1 MRKKLIPLIYIGPHL
16 FFFFLFFV
24 FPFVF
29 GFFMSFTNYSHKPN
43 FSFIGFSNFQ
53 NLFDFSN
60 IYAVQFWGAIRN
72 TFTFIIISVPLLII
86 IPLFLAHLLNN
97 IKRFRVIFQ
106 SLLYMPS
113 LFSVTSALIVWT
125 WMFNGESGI
134 VNYLLSL
141 FGGSN
146 VAWLTTQPWVWIAMI
161 VATIWWTIGGNMI
174 IFLAGMQEISQEL
187 YEAAA
192 LDGAGSFRK
201 FLTVTVPGLKNQ
213 MIYALLMTIIASA
226 NVFGQPHVMTGGGP
240 GDSTKTISMLIREVG
255 FTGTIPKA
263 GQASAMS
270 VVFGLM
276 IIIVSFTAM
285 LIMNKQLKEE

>member
-16 FFFFLFFV
+16 LLFLLFFV
-24 FPFVF
+24 LPFIF
-29 GFFMSFTNYSHKPN
+29 GIFMSFTNYSHKTN
-43 FSFIGFSNFQ
+43 FSFIGLSNFK
-53 NLFDFSN
+53 NLFDFTN
-60 IYAVQFWGAIRN
+60 IYARQFWMAIRN
-72 TFTFIIISVPLLII
+72 TFIFIIFSVPLLII
-86 IPLFLAHLLNN
+86 IPLFFAHLLHN
-97 IKRFRVIFQ
+97 IKRCRVIFQ
-106 SLLYMPS
+106 SILYVPS

-134 VNYLLSL
+134 VNYFLSM
-141 FGGSN
+141 FGASN
-146 VAWLTTQPWVWIAMI
+146 IAWLTTQPWVWIAMI
-161 VATIWWTIGGNMI
+161 VATVWWTIGGNMI
-174 IFLAGMQEISQEL
+174 IFLAGMQEVSQEL
-187 YEAAA
+187 YEAAE

-201 FLTVTVPGLKNQ
+201 FVTVTLPGLKNQ
-213 MIYALLMTIIASA
+213 MVYALLMTIIASA

-276 IIIVSFTAM
+276 IILVSFTAM
-285 LIMNKQLKEE
+285 WLMNKQSKES